1 MWILKTTI
9 RKDFMQRTN
18 RLPPVHPGEIIKED
32 ILPSVGLSVTAAAKA
47 LGVSRQMLHGIL
59 AGRKPLSAVMC
70 LKVARLFGG
79 SPEVW
84 MRLQAAYDLKKSEQ
98 NKRVMAR
105 VGRGVAGKLVEGG
118 RAWS

>member
-1 MWILKTTI
+1 ME
-9 RKDFMQRTN
+9 RRN
-18 RLPPVHPGEIIKED
+18 GLPPVHPGEIIKED

-47 LGVSRQMLHGIL
+47 LSVSRQMLHGIL

-98 NKRVMAR
+98 NKKVMAR
-105 VGRGVAGKLVEGG
+105 VARIVPVKLVEEV
-118 RAWS
+118 RA

>member
-1 MWILKTTI
+1 ME
-9 RKDFMQRTN
+9 RKN
-18 RLPPVHPGEIIKED
+18 GLPPVHPGEIIKED
-32 ILPSVGLSVTAAAKA
+32 ILPSVGLSVTAAANA

-59 AGRKPLSAVMC
+59 AGRKPLSVVMC

-98 NKRVMAR
+98 NKKFMAR
-105 VGRGVAGKLVEGG
+105 VARIVPVKVVEEV
-118 RAWS
+118 RA